1 MPKNTKAGA
10 GNTGQE
16 RTLRA
21 AGNPSRT
28 HSTTGP
34 VYVQGRVVGQVRG
47 DVFYKT
53 VKRSIHLYRALPG
66 WAVDVVNL
74 DDVER
79 RGARWVELFDKES
92 GARYRATIAEI
103 RRHGRLLNHKNYG
116 RQLCLHLDGWTVT
129 RPGEPAAE
137 QLSLFGGGL

>member
-1 MPKNTKAGA
+1 MTETAKAGA
-10 GNTGQE
+10 GNAGQG
-16 RTLRA
+16 RSG
-21 AGNPSRT
+21 AGSSQLQAY
-28 HSTTGP
+28 STTGQ
-34 VYVQGRVVGQVRG
+34 VYAQGKVVGQVRG

-116 RQLCLHLDGWTVT
+116 RQLCLHLDSWTVT
-129 RPGEPAAE
+129 RPGEVQAE
-137 QLSLFGGGL
+137 QLPLFGEVTP